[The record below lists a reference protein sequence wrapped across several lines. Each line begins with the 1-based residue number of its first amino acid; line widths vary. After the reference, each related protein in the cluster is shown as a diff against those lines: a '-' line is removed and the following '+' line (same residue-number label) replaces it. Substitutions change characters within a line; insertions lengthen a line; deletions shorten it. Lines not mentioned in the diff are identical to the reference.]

1 MTELFDALKEHET
14 QKDLK
19 ELADS
24 GASDYMPGSVAS
36 DVKASI
42 IDITQLQDKR
52 IKNLL
57 IKELVLSNI
66 TENEV
71 RTAILYNHL
80 VMDFVAE
87 QEQELGAEW
96 QERMLYWLLV
106 KRSVGFKQQEIL
118 ATQIKSLQSLSNDK
132 TQRKELI

>member
-1 MTELFDALKEHET
+1 VTELFDALKEHET